1 MIPMRA
7 DNTEHLQKA
16 ATARSERTRR
26 KALDA
31 LDRLQRDG
39 VSVTVAGLAR
49 AAGVARSWI
58 YTQPDLLARL
68 TTEHPRRRP
77 ASTDRTRASD
87 ESWQRR
93 IELAHQRIQQLTE
106 ENRQLRAQL
115 AIAYG
120 QRRAEQITASKTPS
134 MTQIP
139 RS

>member
-1 MIPMRA
+1 MRA

-39 VSVTVAGLAR
+39 ASVTVAGLAR

-58 YTQPDLLARL
+58 YTQPDLLARVS
-68 TTEHPRRRP
+68 TEHPRRRP
-77 ASTDRTRASD
+77 ASIDRTRASD
-87 ESWQRR
+87 ASWQRR

-115 AIAYG
+115 AIAHG
-120 QRRAEQITASKTPS
+120 QRRAEQITVSKTPS
-134 MTQIP
+134 MTQSP